1 MAERVDKGML
11 MIVAPSGARMI
22 NSGQMEGWHRAHNKT
37 NRMTANA
44 FHYIAQVEARLWDAA
59 DLLRANSNLP
69 SSEHDLAYNRP
80 LLRRLMSG
88 ELAV

>member
-11 MIVAPSGARMI
+11 MIVAPSGARML
-22 NSGQMEGWHRAHNKT
+22 NSAQKEGWQRAHKKT

-44 FHYIAQVEARLWDAA
+44 FHNIARVEASLWEAA

-69 SSEHDLAYNRP
+69 SSEYDLAYNRP
-80 LLRRLMSG
+80 LMRRLVSR
-88 ELAV
+88 ELAA

>member
-11 MIVAPSGARMI
+11 TIVAPSSARML
-22 NSGQMEGWHRAHNKT
+22 NSAQKEGWQRAHNKT

-44 FHYIAQVEARLWDAA
+44 FHNIARVEASLWEAA

-69 SSEHDLAYNRP
+69 SSEYDLAYNRP
-80 LLRRLMSG
+80 LLRRLVSR
-88 ELAV
+88 ELAA